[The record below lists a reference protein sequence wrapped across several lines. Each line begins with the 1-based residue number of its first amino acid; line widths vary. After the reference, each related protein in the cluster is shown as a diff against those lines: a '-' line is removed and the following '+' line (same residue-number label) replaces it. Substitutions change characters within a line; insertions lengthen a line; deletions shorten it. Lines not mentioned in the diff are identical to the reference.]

1 MIKDN
6 GAWISEHRYVMQQIL
21 GRSLAKGENVHHV
34 NGVKDD
40 NRPENLELW
49 SIIQPPGQ
57 RVADLLCPHCN
68 TRYGA
73 GLAVTV
79 HNQPEVASLDP
90 WQARCSKHG
99 EPPWNPMTR

>member
-6 GAWISEHRYVMQQIL
+6 GTWISEHRYVMQQIL

-73 GLAVTV
+73 SLAV
-79 HNQPEVASLDP
+79 
-90 WQARCSKHG
+90 
-99 EPPWNPMTR
+99 